1 MEFIKLTPD
10 KFETSENLEEEII
23 KSDQSDSNN
32 QEVKP
37 KEHSEKDNY
46 VAGFKIIKE
55 GIFLSNSDK
64 YFVEIKRHWQ
74 NFCNI
79 SYQDHENPPAETIF
93 LDFFKKKLAVGK
105 SAKLMVETYRC
116 LCKVYLYLYGQEFD
130 SSKVMEFIKL
140 NGEKTEKVESNKDPG
155 ICPHCGEVS
164 FIYYLFIFFR
174 TKWLQN
180 HFRILRPIPKLN

>member
-1 MEFIKLTPD
+1 M
-10 KFETSENLEEEII
+10 I

-130 SSKVMEFIKL
+130 SSKVMEFIKI

-164 FIYYLFIFFR
+164 FVFSITFIFIFAYEM
-174 TKWLQN
+174 TTYDQQSFSN
-180 HFRILRPIPKLN
+180 PSSYT

>member
-1 MEFIKLTPD
+1 M
-10 KFETSENLEEEII
+10 
-23 KSDQSDSNN
+23 
-32 QEVKP
+32 
-37 KEHSEKDNY
+37 
-46 VAGFKIIKE
+46 
-55 GIFLSNSDK
+55 
-64 YFVEIKRHWQ
+64 EIKRHWQ

-164 FIYYLFIFFR
+164 FILFYYLF
-174 TKWLQN
+174 TV
-180 HFRILRPIPKLN
+180 RPRCTLSLCPGKT